1 MDTLKHSAAWLTSD
15 GSTIWFA
22 AFVGLFV
29 VFGLIETLVPGV
41 PHAPDR
47 GRRWP
52 TNFVL
57 AAINISLVP
66 IIPVSAVLAASWAE
80 AHQIGILNMLGVP
93 EWIAALCTLVV
104 SSLAGYLVHVVMHK
118 VPLLWRLHRVHHLDT
133 HLDIS
138 TTLRHH
144 PGELVVSVLV
154 MVLVALAFGLSPWV
168 VVLYEVTEGVVA
180 LISHANVR
188 LPPRVDAMIR
198 SVLVTPNIHSLHHS
212 SFQPET
218 DSNYGT
224 VLTVWDR
231 LFGTFTRAPLRGGET
246 IQIGLEEVR
255 DERASDLVWQIKSPR
270 INTLAEQQ

>member
-29 VFGLIETLVPGV
+29 LFGLIETLVPGV
-41 PHAPDR
+41 PHTPDR

-66 IIPVSAVLAASWAE
+66 LIPVSAVLAASWAE
-80 AHQIGILNMLGVP
+80 AHQIGLLNLLRAP

-144 PGELVVSVLV
+144 PAELVVSVLV

-188 LPPRVDAMIR
+188 LPPRVDALIR

>member
-1 MDTLKHSAAWLTSD
+1 MDTLRHSANWLTSD

-29 VFGLIETLVPGV
+29 LFGLIEAWVPGV
-41 PHAPDR
+41 PHTPDR

-52 TNFVL
+52 TNFGL
-57 AAINISLVP
+57 TAINISLVP

-80 AHQIGILNMLGVP
+80 AHQIGLLNLLRAP
-93 EWIAALCTLVV
+93 EWIAALCTLVI

-154 MVLVALAFGLSPWV
+154 MVLVALVFGLSPWV
-168 VVLYEVTEGVVA
+168 ILLYEVTEGVVA

-188 LPPRVDAMIR
+188 LPPRVDALIR

-255 DERASDLVWQIKSPR
+255 DERASDLVWQITSPR
-270 INTLAEQQ
+270 IGTLAEQQ